1 MTHGPHEQ
9 IEEAIKVW
17 QKRLRLQDWTFKVNW
32 DLVPDDEDALASV
45 CQVAG
50 RKTANLRFSTA
61 CLEGSADEVSQTIA
75 HELIHM
81 IVEPLR
87 DVVDLALTGASSERY
102 SLISQSM
109 LNATELA
116 TDQLATAFAALCGPP
131 DCLLP
136 AKAEQADDEFE
147 DEPWVTD

>member
-1 MTHGPHEQ
+1 MGFTHEQ

-45 CQVAG
+45 CQAAG
-50 RKTANLRFSTA
+50 RKIANLRFSTA

-87 DVVDLALTGASSERY
+87 DVVDLALTGVSSERH

-116 TDQLATAFAALCGPP
+116 TDQLATAFAEAYKPP

-147 DEPWVTD
+147 DEPFRVTD

>member
-1 MTHGPHEQ
+1 MGFTHEQ

-50 RKTANLRFSTA
+50 RKLANLRFSTA

-87 DVVDLALTGASSERY
+87 DVVDLALTGVSSERHL
-102 SLISQSM
+102 LISQSM

-116 TDQLATAFAALCGPP
+116 TDQLATAFAALCDPP

-147 DEPWVTD
+147 DEPFRVTD